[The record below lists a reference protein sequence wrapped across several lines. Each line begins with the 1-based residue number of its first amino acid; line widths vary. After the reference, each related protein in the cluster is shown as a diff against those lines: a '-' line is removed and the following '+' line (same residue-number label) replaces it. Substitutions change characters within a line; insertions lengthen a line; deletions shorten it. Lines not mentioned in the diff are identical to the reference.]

1 MDRVAIRLATVDDV
15 TDITR
20 QRHEMFVDMETAPDD
35 DPLLIRH
42 DAAFAEWLHARL
54 PAGQYVGWV
63 AENERSST
71 VGGAGLWIMDMPPHP
86 LDPTSR
92 RGLVMNV
99 YVEPAYRRRGL
110 ARQMVTTLL
119 DWSREHDVRILTLN
133 ASDEGRS
140 LYESLGFKNGN
151 DMTLYMGAP
160 E

>member
-1 MDRVAIRLATVDDV
+1 MHTITFRLATLDDV
-15 TDITR
+15 TVITR
-20 QRHEMFVDMETAPDD
+20 QRHKMFVEMGTAPDD
-35 DPLLIRH
+35 DPLLLSH
-42 DAAFAEWLHARL
+42 DAAFADWLPARL

-63 AENERSST
+63 AENERGENI
-71 VGGAGLWIMDMPPHP
+71 GGAGLWIMDMPPHP

-110 ARQMVTTLL
+110 ARQLVNALL
-119 DWSREHDVRILTLN
+119 DWSRDKGIRILTLN
-133 ASDEGRS
+133 ASHEGRG
-140 LYESLGFKNGN
+140 LYESLGFHSGN